1 MNNLG
6 RILLLVGGL
15 VLALLVGVL
24 IGRSQ
29 RVEQTSDSTTP
40 AVQIT
45 TAPPPMAPV
54 VTPLPA
60 SVPPP
65 QPAAAPAAVPKIAP
79 DMQVQEDAAAV
90 GMTTRDNGDAGPSD
104 SGSQPKSAAGGG
116 GDPARDQPI
125 G

>member
-1 MNNLG
+1 MNTLG

-24 IGRSQ
+24 IGRGQ
-29 RVEQTSDSTTP
+29 RVEPTSEGNAQ

-45 TAPPPMAPV
+45 TAPPPAMPA

-60 SVPPP
+60 PVPQPPP
-65 QPAAAPAAVPKIAP
+65 QPVAVPKVTTP

-90 GMTTRDNGDAGPSD
+90 GMTTRESGDTGAPANT
-104 SGSQPKSAAGGG
+104 PPPRSAAGGG
-116 GDPARDQPI
+116 ADPARAQPN

>member
-1 MNNLG
+1 MNTLG

-29 RVEQTSDSTTP
+29 RVESIAPGNAQ

-45 TAPPPMAPV
+45 TAPPPALPA

-60 SVPPP
+60 TVPPP
-65 QPAAAPAAVPKIAP
+65 QPAAVPAPIPIAP
-79 DMQVQEDAAAV
+79 DLQVQEDAAAV
-90 GMTTRDNGDAGPSD
+90 GMTTRDGDDEA
-104 SGSQPKSAAGGG
+104 SQPKSAAGGA
-116 GDPARDQPI
+116 DPSGSQPI